1 MRTRSGAGRSWQG
14 CPAACGAALLVVLGL
29 AAQAA
34 AQAVTPANVAAE
46 AAVACAN
53 AAFSG
58 VSWSAGFVSNVAEVT
73 FGETSTDRVLGLS
86 CVSVDGTVA
95 TGSSPTGM
103 IAWSEARF
111 DASAV
116 GTLVEIGRVSGGIHA
131 TGLTNAFGILAW
143 SETAYATNPAAVRV
157 GTLDGTVSANVKPGG
172 AVAAA
177 VCARTSVELTLASGA
192 VVFGGTCGWD
202 AGDGSATNAAEVLR
216 ALLSKVKAR
225 TATAAESNALVS
237 ASSEGYAVL
246 GGTGSDRVCF
256 ASENV
261 AVFGKVALGGGY
273 DTVTLAGIASG
284 KSLTLPPV
292 TGAELLAVTNCP
304 DVAVSNAAVFAELYV
319 GSNALCRLKD
329 PAYTV
334 AGLYGSGT
342 VAPLGMLAVT
352 NRIEVGRFGGA
363 PTGSALTVTGNLTLG
378 AGLTCALRA
387 AETAGVWAN
396 DTVAVSGALTVAGGG
411 TVDLG
416 CTAAAPFALNTRR
429 VVMTAAGGI
438 VNPAAL
444 AGWTLAGTGRDSETR
459 LLRIVRAEGN
469 SVVVVMARRG
479 MMISIR

>member
-1 MRTRSGAGRSWQG
+1 MEGLWRGR
-14 CPAACGAALLVVLGL
+14 PAAYGAALLGVLGL

-34 AQAVTPANVAAE
+34 AQAVTPVNVAAE

-58 VSWSAGFVSNVAEVT
+58 MSWSASFVTNVAEVT
-73 FGETSTDRVLGLS
+73 FGETATDRALGLS

-95 TGSSPTGM
+95 TGFSPTGM

-111 DASAV
+111 DAAAA
-116 GTLVEIGRVSGGIHA
+116 GTSVEIGRVSGGIYA
-131 TGLTNAFGILAW
+131 TGITNAFGILAW
-143 SETAYATNPAAVRV
+143 SDTAYATNPAAVRI
-157 GTLDGTVSANVKPGG
+157 GSLDGAVSANVKPGG

-177 VCARTSVELTLASGA
+177 VCARTSVDLTLASGA
-192 VVFGGTCGWD
+192 VVFGGTYGWD
-202 AGDGSATNAAEVLR
+202 AGDGSATNAAAVLR

-225 TATAAESNALVS
+225 TATAAESNALAS
-237 ASSEGYAVL
+237 ASAEGYAVL
-246 GGTGSDRVCF
+246 GGTGTDAVCF

-304 DVAVSNAAVFAELYV
+304 DVAVSNAAAFAELYV
-319 GSNALCRLKD
+319 GGNALCRLKD
-329 PAYTV
+329 PAYTL

-342 VAPLGMLAVT
+342 VAPLGTLAVT
-352 NRIEVGRFGGA
+352 NRIEVARFGGA
-363 PTGSALTVTGNLTLG
+363 PTGSALTVTGSLTLG

-438 VNPAAL
+438 VNPANL
-444 AGWTLAGTGRDSETR
+444 GGWTLTGTGRDAETR

>member
-1 MRTRSGAGRSWQG
+1 
-14 CPAACGAALLVVLGL
+14 VLGL
-29 AAQAA
+29 ATQAA
-34 AQAVTPANVAAE
+34 AQAFTPANVAAE

-73 FGETSTDRVLGLS
+73 FGETSTDRALGLS
-86 CVSVDGTVA
+86 CVSIDGTVA
-95 TGSSPTGM
+95 NGASPTGM
-103 IAWSEARF
+103 VAWSKAWF
-111 DASAV
+111 DASAA
-116 GTLVEIGRVSGGIHA
+116 GALIEIGRVSGGIHA

-143 SETAYATNPAAVRV
+143 SDAAYATNPATVRV
-157 GTLDGTVSANVKPGG
+157 GALDGTVSANVKPGG

-192 VVFGGTCGWD
+192 VMFGGTYGWD
-202 AGDGSATNAAEVLR
+202 TGDGSATNAAKVLR

-225 TATAAESNALVS
+225 TATAAESNTLVS

-246 GGTGSDRVCF
+246 GGTGTDAVCF

-273 DTVTLAGIASG
+273 DTVTLAGIAPG
-284 KSLTLPPV
+284 KSLALPPV
-292 TGAELLAVTNCP
+292 VDVELLAVTNCP
-304 DVAVSNAAVFAELYV
+304 DVAVSNAAGFAELYV
-319 GSNALCRLKD
+319 GDNALCRLSD

-342 VAPLGMLAVT
+342 VAPQGTLEVT
-352 NRIEVGRFGGA
+352 NRIEVSRFGGA
-363 PTGSALTVTGNLTLG
+363 PTGSTLTVTGNLTLG
-378 AGLTCALRA
+378 TGLTCALRM
-387 AETAGVWAN
+387 AETDGVWTN
-396 DTVAVSGALTVAGGG
+396 DTVTVSGVLTVAGGG
-411 TVDLG
+411 AVDLG
-416 CTAAAPFALNTRR
+416 CTPEAPFALNTRR

-444 AGWTLAGTGRDSETR
+444 GGWTLAGTGHDSATR

-469 SVVVVMARRG
+469 SVVVVMARPG
-479 MMISIR
+479 MMVSVR